1 MSLNPKS
8 VNLHELQKHSSSSS
22 CWIIVDKKVWDITSF
37 LESHP
42 GGPEIILQYAGND
55 ATTAYNE
62 VHAPS
67 IISTTLD
74 SGKLVGYVTDD
85 DLASLPKIDKPT
97 ASPDQ
102 PLPAP
107 ESESIGK
114 PYTKPPLETIINAYD
129 FEEVCSRTISEK
141 AKAFYMSAAT
151 DLITHQMNSKI
162 YSKILFRPR
171 VLRPV
176 RDTGTSSSILGI
188 PTSLPVF
195 VAPAAMARLAH
206 PDGELALA
214 RGAKAEGILQVIS
227 TNASYPLREIVE
239 SISNSSS
246 PHPWFLQLYV
256 NRNRKQTED
265 LLTEAVKLGVR
276 GIFLTVDCPV
286 AGKREADE
294 RLAHDISMKAPIS
307 GGGSQKSSDAK
318 GGGLAR
324 MMGLYIDSNLQWS
337 DIPWIAKSLI
347 QGQQAAG
354 VKTDKQIP
362 IVIKGV
368 QTAADARFALQYE
381 KYGVKSVFLSNHGG
395 RSLDTSPPAILT
407 LLECWKVCPEIFE
420 KLEVYVDGGI
430 HRGTDV
436 VKALSLGAT
445 AVGVGR
451 PFLYSL
457 AYGKDGVQKLVN
469 SKFCNWGKS
478 KLTILLVFQDEA
490 KVTMQMLGVNS
501 IGQLHPGLINT
512 RGIDHLVPDTND
524 YLGDDPRHP
533 YAGRRRL
540 LAKL

>member
-1 MSLNPKS
+1 MSLNTKS
-8 VNLHELQKHSSSSS
+8 INPGELQKHSSSSS

-37 LESHP
+37 LGSHP

-67 IISTTLD
+67 IISTTLSPD
-74 SGKLVGYVTDD
+74 KLVGHITDE

-102 PLPAP
+102 PLPAL
-107 ESESIGK
+107 ESKSIRK
-114 PYTKPPLETIINAYD
+114 LYTKPPLEAILNAYD
-129 FEEVCSRTISEK
+129 FEEVCSRTVSEK

-151 DLITHQMNSKI
+151 DLITHRLNSKI
-162 YSKILFRPR
+162 YSKVLFRPR

-176 RDTGTSSSILGI
+176 RDTDTSSSILGI
-188 PTSLPVF
+188 PMSLPVF
-195 VAPAAMARLAH
+195 VSPAAMARLAH

-239 SISNSSS
+239 SVSSPSS

-256 NRNRKQTED
+256 NTNRKQTED
-265 LLTEAVKLGVR
+265 LLVEAVKLGVR

-294 RLAHDISMKAPIS
+294 RLAHDVSMKAPIS
-307 GGGSQKSSDAK
+307 GGGSQKPSDSK

-337 DIPWIAKSLI
+337 DIPWIANSLI
-347 QGQQAAG
+347 RGQQAAG
-354 VKTDKQIP
+354 SKTDKQIP
-362 IVIKGV
+362 IVIKGI
-368 QTAADARFALQYE
+368 QTAVDAKLALKYA
-381 KYGVKSVFLSNHGG
+381 KYGVKGVYLSNHGG

-420 KLEVYVDGGI
+420 KLEVYIDGGI

-436 VKALSLGAT
+436 VKALALGAT

-457 AYGKDGVQKLVN
+457 VYGKDGVRKLVN
-469 SKFCNWGKS
+469 SKFRSRSKS
-478 KLTILLVFQDEA
+478 KLTILLVFQDEV
-490 KVTMQMLGVNS
+490 KVTMQMLGINN

-512 RGIDHLVPDTND
+512 RGIDHLVSDTND

-533 YAGRRRL
+533 YAGRRKSL
-540 LAKL
+540 SKL